1 MSSVWSLIRL
11 FAYSLVALFA
21 VRSFAVRWNRELR
34 RCGERAAVLRDT
46 VVTRGVLAPP
56 GRKWVRLSARRVDG
70 NGDCPD
76 HCGADHQ
83 EDTGPLSICT
93 CMLRPVNRSRRMPKN
108 VIDSC
113 QRVKTCKS

>member
-21 VRSFAVRWNRELR
+21 VRSVAVRWNRELR

-56 GRKWVRLSARRVDG
+56 GRKWIRLSARRVDG
-70 NGDCPD
+70 D
-76 HCGADHQ
+76 GADHRGVDRQ
-83 EDTGPLSICT
+83 EDICT
-93 CMLRPVNRSRRMPKN
+93 CMLRPVNPSRRMPKN
-108 VIDSC
+108 LVESC
-113 QRVKTCKS
+113 